1 MVKYPVLDLLR
12 SLKVRYV
19 SRRAKDTI
27 DRIKMNT
34 KKVIFLS
41 YKIVVWISAKDIG
54 IVEK

>member
-41 YKIVVWISAKDIG
+41 YKIVV
-54 IVEK
+54 